1 MAVLA
6 TEATAARSPTRAER
20 VQLVRATRIYVDSS
34 DCCAVI
40 SRIKILGVRVSTVDR
55 RWAYVDIDGYDESG
69 TEVGGAT
76 AVLHRGY
83 LTGRWSV
90 RSFGTSHLGCVMPV
104 RVRRDLRISC

>member
-1 MAVLA
+1 MIVLA
-6 TEATAARSPTRAER
+6 AAEAARQPTRAER
-20 VQLVRATRIYVDSS
+20 TQLIRATRAYVDGS
-34 DCCAVI
+34 DCCAVM
-40 SRIKILGVRVSTVDR
+40 SRIKILRVRVSTVDR

-69 TEVGGAT
+69 TEVGGAR

-104 RVRRDLRISC
+104 RVRRDLHITC

>member
-1 MAVLA
+1 
-6 TEATAARSPTRAER
+6 
-20 VQLVRATRIYVDSS
+20 VDTS

-69 TEVGGAT
+69 SEVGGAT

-83 LTGRWSV
+83 ALCS
-90 RSFGTSHLGCVMPV
+90 L
-104 RVRRDLRISC
+104 